1 MRPLETVGKQ
11 DMNLK
16 KTITSIHGTTW
27 YYADLHTPPPSA
39 RDGIDVDER
48 KVLPRKHGSF
58 QEEEVLEPSKLFY
71 ASLGASSVKVD
82 KFMDAFDAAAERSA
96 KGGGPTGPLDVMAA
110 KVKLK
115 THPLG
120 IGTCASEYS

>member
-39 RDGIDVDER
+39 RDGINADER

-58 QEEEVLEPSKLFY
+58 QEEEVLEPSELFY
-71 ASLGASSVKVD
+71 ASLGASS
-82 KFMDAFDAAAERSA
+82 DAAAERSA
-96 KGGGPTGPLDVMAA
+96 KGGGPAGPLDVMAA
-110 KVKLK
+110 KGKLK